1 MDTTV
6 FQGRPTE
13 GKRSDKEEKVYD
25 LLEQLQI
32 PFERMD
38 HEPLYTIEA
47 CEEVDRT
54 FGTRMCKNLFLC
66 NSQKTKFYLLLMP
79 GDKRFDTKT
88 FCRQI
93 ESPRLSFADAR
104 YMEKY
109 LNITP
114 GSVSILGLMNDT
126 EGMVRLMMDEEV
138 LAEEYIGCHPCV
150 NTSSL
155 KIKTKDILEKFLPYV
170 GHEYMAVKL

>member
-6 FQGRPTE
+6 FQGRPMD
-13 GKRSDKEEKVYD
+13 GGRSAKEERVYE
-25 LLEQLQI
+25 LLEKLEL

-47 CEEVDRT
+47 CEAVDKA
-54 FGTRMCKNLFLC
+54 FGTKMCKNLFLC

-79 GDKRFDTKT
+79 GEKRFDTKT

-93 ESPRLSFADAR
+93 GSPRLSFADAEF
-104 YMEKY
+104 MEKY
-109 LNITP
+109 LDITP
-114 GSVSILGLMNDT
+114 GSVSVMGLMNDT
-126 EGMVRLMMDEEV
+126 EGKVALMIDEAV
-138 LAEEYIGCHPCV
+138 LSQEYIGCHPCV

-155 KIKTKDILEKFLPYV
+155 KMKTKDVLEKFLPFV
-170 GHEYMAVKL
+170 RHEYTAVNL